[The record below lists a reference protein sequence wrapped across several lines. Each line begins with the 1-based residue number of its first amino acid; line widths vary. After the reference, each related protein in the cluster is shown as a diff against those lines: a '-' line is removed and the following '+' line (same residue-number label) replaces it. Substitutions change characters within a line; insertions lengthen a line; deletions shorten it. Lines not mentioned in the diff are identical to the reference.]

1 MTIQFYWQVPTRGDG
16 RLADAAVKLR
26 GERSDDQPYFTAG
39 VTDPR
44 GRQFNYY
51 DHLHQIGKAAE
62 LAGFDGLLVP
72 NDPQGEESWIVA
84 GYLTRNTRRVK
95 VLAAF
100 DSARGSAVYA
110 AKNAV
115 SYQRYSNSRFAWQIA
130 TPADAAER
138 LANGDFIDDAD
149 IPQRTEEFV
158 TVARHVI
165 TETGYSFKG
174 RFFEVLEGGFK
185 GPLSGQ
191 AVPQV
196 FLTGQTEADL
206 AVSAK
211 LADVHVFEALPLAEL
226 KPHLERLQ
234 ELSAKAGR
242 PVQAA
247 LRIDLLVRET
257 AAEAVHDAARQARQ
271 QGQTALPDQA
281 GLWPLQTPGAGAARA
296 TLVGDADQVI
306 ATLTDYAAA
315 GITVFQL
322 GAVPALEEAYRIGEQ
337 VLPALRARL
346 GLTQQQAA

>member
-138 LANGDFIDDAD
+138 RANGDFIDDAD

-196 FLTGQTEADL
+196 FLTGQTEADV
-206 AVSAK
+206 AVFA
-211 LADVHVFEALPLAEL
+211 ALPLAEL

-271 QGQTALPDQA
+271 QGQTALPDQV
-281 GLWPLQTPGAGAARA
+281 GLWALQTPGAGAARA

-306 ATLTDYAAA
+306 ATLADYAAA